1 MSTMSAPGL
10 SSRRPPAF
18 GGFNLTA
25 LNLEVHRLLRN
36 PRAVIITVIVPVV
49 FFFAFGLNKAN
60 ASGNYG
66 HGNYAAFVLV
76 SLALYGAIFS
86 TTYTGAG
93 VSIERAQGWSRQL
106 RLTPLSPAAYIGM
119 KVTTALVLGFVSIA
133 VVNVVAIL
141 THKASMPVYLWIV
154 SALCVWIG
162 SLLFAAFGLFMGFLL
177 PADSIMQ
184 VLGLIM
190 SLFAFVGGLF
200 IPISLL
206 PGGVQAVAKW
216 SWCTRRCLA
225 AGCSGPGSSMSWPGW
240 PSSLAARSGDSAR
253 TPRASEPGRCAGRK
267 LHPVPPNTPPGN

>member
-1 MSTMSAPGL
+1 MSTTTAPDL
-10 SSRRPPAF
+10 SGRRPPAL

-25 LNLEVHRLLRN
+25 LGLEVRRLLRN
-36 PRAVIITVIVPVV
+36 PRAVIVTFLVPVI
-49 FFFAFGLNKAN
+49 FFFAFGLNKAGN
-60 ASGNYG
+60 GPENYG
-66 HGNYAAFVLV
+66 HGNYSAFVLI

-86 TTYTGAG
+86 TTYTGAA

-119 KVTTALVLGFVSIA
+119 KVTTALVLGSVSIA
-133 VVNVVAIL
+133 VVNVVGIV
-141 THKASMPVYLWIV
+141 THKASMPGYLWIV

-184 VLGLIM
+184 ILGLIM
-190 SLFAFVGGLF
+190 SLFAFAGGLF

-216 SWCTRRCLA
+216 TPEYGLNQLVHVPLLGGGVQWTWVVNVVAWLA
-225 AGCSGPGSSMSWPGW
+225 IFAGGAIWRFGKDT
-240 PSSLAARSGDSAR
+240 AR
-253 TPRASEPGRCAGRK
+253 
-267 LHPVPPNTPPGN
+267 V

>member
-1 MSTMSAPGL
+1 MNTTSAPDL

-119 KVTTALVLGFVSIA
+119 KVTTALVLGFVSIT

-216 SWCTRRCLA
+216 SPEYGLNQLVHAPLLGGGVQWTWVVNVLA
-225 AGCSGPGSSMSWPGW
+225 WLAIFAGGAIWRFGKDT
-240 PSSLAARSGDSAR
+240 AR
-253 TPRASEPGRCAGRK
+253 
-267 LHPVPPNTPPGN
+267 V

>member
-1 MSTMSAPGL
+1 MNTTSAPDL
-10 SSRRPPAF
+10 SGRRAPGF
-18 GGFNLTA
+18 GGFNVTA
-25 LNLEVHRLLRN
+25 LGLEINRLRRN
-36 PRAVIITVIVPVV
+36 PRAVIITLIVPVV

-60 ASGNYG
+60 SSGNYG

-93 VSIERAQGWSRQL
+93 VSMERAQGWSRQL

-119 KVTTALVLGFVSIA
+119 KVATALVLGAVSI
-133 VVNVVAIL
+133 VIVNVVGIA

-162 SLLFAAFGLFMGFLL
+162 SLLFAAFGLFVGFLL

-184 VLGLIM
+184 LLGLIM

-200 IPISLL
+200 IPINLL
-206 PGGVQAVAKW
+206 PGGVQGVAKW
-216 SWCTRRCLA
+216 SPEYGLNQLVHAPLLGGGVQWTWVVNVVAWLVIF
-225 AGCSGPGSSMSWPGW
+225 AGGAIWRFGKDT
-240 PSSLAARSGDSAR
+240 AR
-253 TPRASEPGRCAGRK
+253 
-267 LHPVPPNTPPGN
+267 V